1 MVFYKNCF
9 LFFVIIA
16 TGALYIWVLDL
27 HKNYNLFF
35 VIIATEAGPKN
46 LEKTGSCLKTPPS
59 RRTPRRRCHRSLTAA
74 MFLARSRP

>member
-1 MVFYKNCF
+1 LLKAAGPTIIFGCWICIKAIIC
-9 LFFVIIA
+9 FFVIIA
-16 TGALYIWVLDL
+16 T
-27 HKNYNLFF
+27 K
-35 VIIATEAGPKN
+35 AGPKN